1 MKYEID
7 SIIFSDIDNCDPN
20 PCVNGGVCT
29 DGINSYTCTCAEGY
43 TGENCVESRFYH
55 FNYIE
60 RYILSFKINQFSS
73 KF

>member
-43 TGENCVESRFYH
+43 NGNNCSESM
-55 FNYIE
+55 
-60 RYILSFKINQFSS
+60 
-73 KF
+73 